1 MTRGIAAGLSLCA
14 LCLQA
19 AASPESFAIVPAH
32 TVPAYEVSRLA
43 LPALRGRFERVTG
56 SITLDAEARTGAIAI
71 EIDAT
76 TATIGFGWFD
86 DVLKGED
93 FFDVAHHPRV
103 AFRSSRFEFEGE
115 RPVRAE
121 GQLTLRGETRALTLE
136 LRRFACTRAACSAEI
151 LGRISRSAYGM
162 TSYAALIDDEVRL
175 IFQVEAVRQAP

>member
-32 TVPAYEVSRLA
+32 TVPSYEVSRLA

-56 SITLDAEARTGAIAI
+56 SIMLDTEARTGAIAI

-86 DVLKGED
+86 EVLKGED
-93 FFDVAHHPRV
+93 FFDAARHPRV
-103 AFRSSRFEFEGE
+103 TFRSSRFEFEGE

-121 GQLTLRGETRALTLE
+121 GQLTLRGETRPLALE

-151 LGRISRSAYGM
+151 FGRISRAAFGM
-162 TSYAALIDDEVRL
+162 TSFGAIIDDEVRL
-175 IFQVEAVRQAP
+175 TFQVEAVRQVP